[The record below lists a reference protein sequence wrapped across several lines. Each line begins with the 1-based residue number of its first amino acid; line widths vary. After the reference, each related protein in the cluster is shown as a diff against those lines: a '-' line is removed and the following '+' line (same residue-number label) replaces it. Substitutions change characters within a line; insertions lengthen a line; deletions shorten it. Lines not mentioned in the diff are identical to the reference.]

1 MSFPRKSIYQKF
13 ARHVSGIP
21 LYGKPP
27 PDLKGDDDV
36 GDDQVGDGQVQ
47 HHHVHVRTTVVLRT
61 GVLTVGCHRYLHS
74 NKT

>member
-1 MSFPRKSIYQKF
+1 
-13 ARHVSGIP
+13 
-21 LYGKPP
+21 
-27 PDLKGDDDV
+27 
-36 GDDQVGDGQVQ
+36 VQ